1 MGGMDFF
8 NKDALVEVGSSLG
21 NTLVYMFFIFLLISA
36 FMFFVLI
43 IYQYFIVYRRSAIIF
58 ERIGNTWT
66 VKIDRIREIKGKK
79 NGKPTMFKFLFANK
93 LIPPIDNSLYGFK
106 QRSPCIIFNKIGEDY
121 TAGTVNFNSPINID
135 LTHEFKTRMMF
146 IQENEEIERKFDLK
160 GFIQQ
165 NLPIILNVGMLFVWS
180 FIIIITLKWSGE
192 SLSAAGGVL
201 ESTSDKVVE
210 AIKAAK
216 PQG

>member
-1 MGGMDFF
+1 MFYLIILNKIIQMKVNKMGGMDFF

-58 ERIGNTWT
+58 E
-66 VKIDRIREIKGKK
+66 
-79 NGKPTMFKFLFANK
+79 
-93 LIPPIDNSLYGFK
+93 LIETIDNSLYGFK